1 MPSDTD
7 VNIQIDLEGLQ
18 MVFVDENSE
27 KCIVG
32 VLSDTPQGHP
42 FKISIQ
48 KQDANGK
55 LSPFAEL
62 NGADIKNELT
72 LNVSNTS
79 TTGITRRK
87 MEMTIDRLAGET
99 PQNEDSFRWVVDF
112 ERELYKKPLSFK
124 KDGFLSL
131 LTLNNGELLARK
143 LSTNQLKTKKGRRG
157 RFKLFGKVATRTG
170 IDIVLDRPDSH
181 AVFKNGEDT
190 IFIADNTSTFT
201 ILIERV
207 CDLQPGGNDADAFN
221 TAFDEELDESE
232 RIFFSSTPLD
242 DKKAPKITIFTTPDA
257 SCLPGTG
264 GSLTG

>member
-1 MPSDTD
+1 MPSITAA
-7 VNIQIDLEGLQ
+7 NIQIDLEGLQ

-27 KCIVG
+27 KCTVG

-42 FKISIQ
+42 FKISVE

-79 TTGITRRK
+79 KTGITRRK
-87 MEMTIDRLAGET
+87 MEMAIDRLAGET
-99 PQNEDSFRWVVDF
+99 DQNKDSFRWVVDF
-112 ERELYKKPLSFK
+112 ERELYKKPVSFK
-124 KDGFLSL
+124 KKGFLSF
-131 LTLNNGELLARK
+131 LTVNNGELLARK
-143 LSTNQLKTKKGRRG
+143 LSTNQLKTKKGPKG

-170 IDIVLDRPDSH
+170 IDVVLDRPESQ

-207 CDLQPGGNDADAFN
+207 CDPQPGGSDADAFN
-221 TAFDEELDESE
+221 TAFDEELDENE
-232 RIFFSSTPLD
+232 RIFFSSTPLNAR
-242 DKKAPKITIFTTPDA
+242 KGPKINILTTPDA